1 MPHINAT
8 FRNSST
14 VISTETEIS
23 ASSLNALK
31 FESLRFLP
39 LRSVIAGAPPVSTNR
54 TYKLAASMYL

>member
-31 FESLRFLP
+31 FESLRFFTFEI
-39 LRSVIAGAPPVSTNR
+39 RYRGR
-54 TYKLAASMYL
+54 ASSLDEQDL